1 MFFTYLKKQIKRLAL
16 TAKVLTFVCAV
27 MPAPSSFGNTLQ
39 YENKKISQV
48 RVKGNKII
56 TKAAI
61 QNKLKTKA
69 GQRLKK
75 RIIIEDVKVLF
86 DTGYFSNIKVS
97 ANRSSKGK
105 LIVLFEVEEKQ
116 RISSISY
123 EGSGALSKKKL
134 KELSNLKA
142 YEFLD
147 IQKLKTAVSNIQK
160 GYEEKGYF
168 LTQVSYK
175 LKENKKD
182 RTTKVVIKIKESGK
196 ALIRKINFV
205 GNKSISAKKIK
216 SFFANKEKGIL
227 SWITGSGIYKEEH
240 LKRDSQVIRHLYL
253 EEGFLEIKV
262 SEPVVTL
269 SPNKDGIY
277 ISYTVDEGP
286 RFSVG
291 QIDFSGDLI
300 LSKVELRKNLPLEPG
315 GKFVYSRLQNSL
327 QMIQTKYGDK
337 GYAFANVIPRFAPEE
352 KTVHVLFE
360 IQKGEKVHIHRIHIT
375 GNHIT
380 VDKVIRRM
388 MNLVE
393 GDLYNASRLQTSRS
407 AIRRLGSFEEVDILN
422 KTLKDYDNKIDLE
435 VFVKEKEN
443 LGMFQAGGGINSSSG
458 FFANAELNK
467 TNLFG
472 LGLTLGFQL
481 MYHPNKEFLLNLSYI
496 DPYFMDSDW
505 YFGADIFAVQK
516 IKEDFVAQFFR
527 RCFSSSFCFKDD
539 SQPSPAVST
548 IDLGEEQWTEE
559 DWERYN
565 RQFLKNQ
572 KGARLTLGRWF
583 FDKTVRL
590 NSTLGIEDVEFVK
603 VRDESIFKAGE
614 AEGVRAILGA
624 SLEYDK
630 RDDRIFPKNGVFSN
644 ASLEWTR
651 QFLREGGFS
660 KQFLQT
666 DFVFRY
672 YQELF
677 WTIVW
682 KNNVQAGFIH
692 PLTAGKSIPF
702 DKLYLL
708 GGPRSLRGFSEN
720 SVGPKR
726 RSQYGNVLLPY
737 GGTKQVFYNM
747 EFQITIIPRA
757 KFYGLTFFDIGW
769 VGNDQ
774 GAVLENLK
782 KDAGIGLLILTPLG
796 PFNLKWGWPLPLGS
810 GEQQIH
816 FSFGADF

>member
-1 MFFTYLKKQIKRLAL
+1 MLSAYLKKQIKNLSPGRLVFAL
-16 TAKVLTFVCAV
+16 VFAV
-27 MPAPSSFGNTLQ
+27 SLMSSSFGSVLQ
-39 YENKKISQV
+39 YENKKINKV
-48 RVKGNKII
+48 RIKGNKII
-56 TKAAI
+56 TKTAI

-75 RIIIEDVKVLF
+75 AIIIEDVKNLF
-86 DTGYFSNIKVS
+86 DTGYFSNIEVS
-97 ANRSSKGK
+97 ALRTPKRK
-105 LIVLFEVEEKQ
+105 LIILFQLEEKQ

-123 EGSGALSKKKL
+123 KGGGALSKKKL
-134 KELSNLKA
+134 KELSKLKA

-182 RTTKVVIKIKESGK
+182 RTTKVIINIKESGK
-196 ALIRKINFV
+196 ALIKKIDFV
-205 GNKSISAKKIK
+205 GNKNISAKKIK
-216 SFFANKEKGIL
+216 SFFANKEKGVL

-253 EEGFLEIKV
+253 EEGFLEVKV

-277 ISYTVDEGP
+277 ISYTVEEGP

-291 QIDFSGDLI
+291 QMDFAGDLI
-300 LSKVELRKNLPLEPG
+300 LSKVELRKDLPLEAG
-315 GKFVYSRLQNSL
+315 DKFVYSRLQNSL
-327 QMIQTKYGDK
+327 RMIQTKYGDK

-352 KTVHVLFE
+352 NTVHILFE

-388 MNLVE
+388 MSLVE
-393 GDLYNASRLQTSRS
+393 GDLYSASRRQASRG

-422 KTLKDYDNKIDLE
+422 KTLENYDNKINLE

-472 LGLTLGFQL
+472 LGLTAGVQF
-481 MYHPNKEFLLNLSYI
+481 MYLPGKEFLLNMNYV
-496 DPYFMDSDW
+496 DPYFLDSDW
-505 YFGADIFAVQK
+505 YFGVDVFAVQK
-516 IKEDFVAQFFR
+516 IKDDAVARFFR
-527 RCFSSSFCFKDD
+527 RCFSTSFCFGDD
-539 SQPSPAVST
+539 DPDSPPAVSA
-548 IDLGEEQWTEE
+548 LNQEEEE
-559 DWERYN
+559 WSEEIWERYN

-572 KGARLTLGRWF
+572 KGAKLTLGRWF
-583 FDKTVRL
+583 FDNTIRL
-590 NSTLGIEDVEFVK
+590 NSTLGIEDVEFAK
-603 VRDESIFKAGE
+603 VRDESIFKVSE
-614 AEGVRAILGA
+614 AEGLRAILGA

-644 ASLEWTR
+644 FSLEWTR
-651 QFLREGGFS
+651 QFFRGGGFS

-666 DFVFRY
+666 DFIFRY
-672 YQELF
+672 YKELF

-692 PLTAGKSIPF
+692 SLTDGKSIPF

-720 SVGPKR
+720 TVGPR
-726 RSQYGNVLLPY
+726 RKSQYKNLWLPY
-737 GGTKQVFYNM
+737 GGTKQIFYNM
-747 EFQITIIPRA
+747 EFQISIIPRA

-769 VGNDQ
+769 VDNDISVKNIKQ
-774 GAVLENLK
+774 
-782 KDAGIGLLILTPLG
+782 DAGIGLLILTPLG